1 MSENLKDILSNI
13 NPDIDQDTLL
23 QYLQGHLTP
32 DKQHELEAK
41 MLEDDLESDALEG
54 LTAFQDKQHL
64 SHVVD
69 QLNRELKK
77 KTQTRKQ
84 RYDKMK
90 IRQDPWLWMA
100 VLLIL
105 LLIVLSY
112 FVIHYRLGGR

>member
-13 NPDIDQDTLL
+13 NPEIDQETLL

-32 DKQHELEAK
+32 EKQHELEEK
-41 MLEDDLESDALEG
+41 MLESELESDALEG
-54 LTAFQDKQHL
+54 LAAFSDKQHL

-77 KTQTRKQ
+77 KTQARKQ
-84 RYDKMK
+84 RREKMQLK
-90 IRQDPWLWMA
+90 QDPWLWMA

-105 LLIVLSY
+105 LLIVISY
-112 FVIHYRLGGR
+112 MVIHFKLKH